1 LNRFGFFDCSA
12 NFSYVF
18 LQASLGIMNTPQTKV
33 ISIGTVL
40 IGGNYPLVLI
50 AGPCVVESR
59 EMILQ
64 TAKII
69 ASIAE
74 RHRISFIFK
83 SSYRKANR
91 TSGGSFASIGD
102 DKALQILAEVKREF
116 NVPLLTDIHSPAEAQ
131 SAAEVADILQI
142 PAFLCR
148 QTDLLEAAGRTGKA
162 VNIKKG
168 QFVAPE
174 DMHLAAKKVAATGNE
189 NILLTERGT
198 TFGYHN
204 LVVDMRSLPIMR
216 KSGYPV
222 VLDATHSV
230 QLPGGA
236 INQSGG
242 QPEFIFPIA
251 RAGVAA
257 GCDALFIE
265 THPNPADALSD
276 AASQLKLDLLE
287 ELVKQVKAIDELVNG
302 FT

>member
-1 LNRFGFFDCSA
+1 
-12 NFSYVF
+12 
-18 LQASLGIMNTPQTKV
+18 MNQYAMSIPDIRV
-33 ISIGTVL
+33 VSIGTIH
-40 IGGNYPLVLI
+40 IGGNNPLVLI
-50 AGPCVVESR
+50 AGPCVVENR

-69 ASIAE
+69 QSIAN
-74 RHRISFIFK
+74 RYQIPFLFK

-91 TSGGSFASIGD
+91 TSGKSFASIGD
-102 DKALQILAEVKREF
+102 EKALEILAEVKREF
-116 NVPLLTDIHSPAEAQ
+116 GVPILTDIHSTTEAKF
-131 SAAEVADILQI
+131 AAEVADVLQI

-148 QTDLLEAAGRTGKA
+148 QTELLEAAGKTGKV

-168 QFVAPE
+168 QFVAPD
-174 DMHLAAKKVAATGNE
+174 DMHLAAEKVAATGN
-189 NILLTERGT
+189 NKILLTERGT

-204 LVVDMRSLPIMR
+204 LVVDIRSLPIMR
-216 KSGYPV
+216 RSGYPV

-236 INQSGG
+236 MNQSSG

-265 THPNPADALSD
+265 THPNPAEAFSD

-287 ELVKQVKAIDELVNG
+287 ELVKQVKAIDAVVKKY
-302 FT
+302 

>member
-1 LNRFGFFDCSA
+1 
-12 NFSYVF
+12 
-18 LQASLGIMNTPQTKV
+18 MNIPETKV
-33 ISIGTVL
+33 ISIGTIH
-40 IGGNYPLVLI
+40 IGGKHPLVLI
-50 AGPCVVESR
+50 TGPCVVENR

-69 ASIAE
+69 RSISE
-74 RHRISFIFK
+74 RHQMPLIFK

-91 TSGGSFASIGD
+91 TSGNSFASIGNE
-102 DKALQILAEVKREF
+102 KALKILAEVKREF
-116 NVPLLTDIHSPAEAQ
+116 CVPILTDIHSPAEAVI
-131 SAAEVADILQI
+131 AAEVADVLQI

-148 QTDLLEAAGRTGKA
+148 QTELLEAAGKTGKV

-168 QFVAPE
+168 QFVAPD
-174 DMHLAAKKVAATGNE
+174 DMHLAAEKVAATGNKK
-189 NILLTERGT
+189 ILLTERGT

-236 INQSGG
+236 KNQSGG

-265 THPNPADALSD
+265 IHPNPLKALSD
-276 AASQLKLDLLE
+276 SASQLKLDLLE
-287 ELVKQVKAIDELVNG
+287 KLVEQVKAIDDMVKG
-302 FT
+302 F